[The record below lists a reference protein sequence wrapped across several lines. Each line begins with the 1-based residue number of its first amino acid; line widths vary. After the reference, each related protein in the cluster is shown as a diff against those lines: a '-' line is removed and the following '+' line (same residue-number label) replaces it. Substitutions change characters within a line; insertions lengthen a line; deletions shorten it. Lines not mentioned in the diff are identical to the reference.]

1 MWTHSSSDGC
11 KGDLQGIVHRR
22 KCHQATTRAELA
34 VAILGERIVIAVVAV
49 VLAGVLVVVTQI
61 TVMLHPMHH
70 GGWHMRPLVQ
80 VQYAEGV
87 EGEGEGE

>member
-1 MWTHSSSDGC
+1 M
-11 KGDLQGIVHRR
+11 LM
-22 KCHQATTRAELA
+22 ATEG
-34 VAILGERIVIAVVAV
+34 VVVAV
-49 VLAGVLVVVTQI
+49 LIMMMAGLFVVVAQI
-61 TVMLHPMHH
+61 GVVLHPMHH